1 MLFRL
6 ESFVTLS
13 PVWVWLFC
21 SFGSAFASTEEAER
35 LLRHGA
41 VNEALTAAT
50 AAART
55 TPRDL
60 AAQELYVDLLV
71 ATGMGGRALREVKE
85 LAQADPN
92 NPAAHYLVGRVIPD
106 PAAAQSAYE
115 AALRLDPSF
124 PRAHMGM
131 GALYEARGQ
140 LPQAEAAYTRATQ
153 GDATLS
159 EAWLGRVRML
169 LRQSRQPE
177 ALTAARAGLAACP
190 TEPALA
196 LVVAQL
202 VPAEADRVLADALR
216 RVPDEPRLHEAQ
228 ARLLLARGDAKGALA
243 SAKAALAI
251 DPSAAE
257 ASLVALYAAEI
268 ADGRLDLAGK
278 TALEA
283 ARAQEGLDPR
293 GAVGRYPPLLAKYPR
308 SAMIRLGLAAARKA
322 AQDPGATDDL
332 LEAVALDPGNV
343 EAVGAAGMALLE
355 AERAIEAEPLLAQAA
370 AARPWDPSLG
380 LARAR
385 ALAASGRS
393 GEGARLV
400 ADLAKRFR
408 FDAGVQVAHAGF
420 LVEQGK
426 ASEAYQ
432 VLRTA
437 LMVAPDPRVAAA
449 FVRVAPLAG
458 YPEEAAAML
467 DQIVAQTGNQAL
479 AEAARKL
486 RESAP
491 R

>member
-6 ESFVTLS
+6 ESFVTLA

-60 AAQELYVDLLV
+60 GAQELYVDLLV
-71 ATGMGGRALREVKE
+71 ATGMGARALREVRE
-85 LAQADPN
+85 LAQADPA
-92 NPAAHYLVGRVIPD
+92 NPAAHYLVGRVLPD
-106 PAAAQSAYE
+106 AAQAQSAYE
-115 AALRLDPSF
+115 AALRLDPNF

-131 GALYEARGQ
+131 GALHEARGQ
-140 LPQAEAAYTRATQ
+140 LPQAEAAYSRATK

-177 ALTAARAGLAACP
+177 ALAAAREGLAACP

-202 VPAEADRVLADALR
+202 VPAEAEKVIAEGLR

-228 ARLLLARGDAKGALA
+228 ARLLLAKGDAKGALA
-243 SAKAALAI
+243 AARAALAI
-251 DPSAAE
+251 DPSAVE
-257 ASLVALYAAEI
+257 ASLVAMYAAEI

-278 TALEA
+278 AALEA
-283 ARAQEGLDPR
+283 ARAQEGLDPK
-293 GAVGRYPPLLAKYPR
+293 GAVARYPALVAKYPR
-308 SAMIRLGLAAARKA
+308 SALIRLGLAAAREA
-322 AQDPGATDDL
+322 AKDPGALDDL
-332 LEAVALDPGNV
+332 LEAVALDPGNM
-343 EAVGAAGMALLE
+343 EAAGAAGLALLE
-355 AERAIEAEPLLAQAA
+355 TNRAIEAEPLLAQAA
-370 AARPWDPSLG
+370 AARPWDSSLG

-393 GEGARLV
+393 TEAARLT
-400 ADLAKRFR
+400 AEMAKRFR
-408 FDAGVQVAHAGF
+408 FDAGVQLAHAGF
-420 LVEQGK
+420 LVDQGK
-426 ASEAYQ
+426 AAEAYQ

-437 LMVAPDPRVAAA
+437 LMVVPDPRLAAA

-486 RESAP
+486 RESP
-491 R
+491 RR